1 MKEEYKKC
9 GGPAHVR
16 YTWPGKDQANACLIH
31 AIEIEGI
38 AKAMGLHLQFIPI
51 DWMDEKTMKEMP
63 ICQTN
68 ERVKTSDNK

>member
-9 GGPAHVR
+9 GGPAHV
-16 YTWPGKDQANACLIH
+16 
-31 AIEIEGI
+31 
-38 AKAMGLHLQFIPI
+38 GLHLQFIPI